1 MHCDLCACE
10 TFIIHINY
18 NHENLCEG
26 CYMGLREKQSIF
38 ARKIAV
44 LKLAAIEM
52 GYEITEGDYYAKSGH
67 KMDSFHYKR
76 LAADLNLFKDGVY
89 LSDTEDHQPVGE
101 LWEKFGG
108 TWGGR
113 FQNKDGNHYS
123 WGCLLVLKT
132 ILYIN
137 WLKSMVQGLWCGK

>member
-1 MHCDLCACE
+1 MS
-10 TFIIHINY
+10 
-18 NHENLCEG
+18 
-26 CYMGLREKQSIF
+26 LREKQSIF

-52 GYEITEGDYYAKSGH
+52 GYEITDGDYYAKSGH
-67 KMDSFHYKR
+67 KMNSYHYKR

-113 FQNKDGNHYS
+113 FQDGNHYS
-123 WGCLLVLKT
+123 YGE
-132 ILYIN
+132 
-137 WLKSMVQGLWCGK
+137 GK